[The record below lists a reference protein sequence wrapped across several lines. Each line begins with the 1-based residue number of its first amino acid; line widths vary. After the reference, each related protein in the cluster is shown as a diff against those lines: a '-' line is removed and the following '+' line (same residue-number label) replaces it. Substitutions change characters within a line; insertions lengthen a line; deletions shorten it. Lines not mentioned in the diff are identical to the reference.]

1 MKGYRILA
9 VAAVLILAACTTV
22 SYRLVVP
29 GVQTIGSLRI
39 TAGAGWNVAPTAN
52 TPAAR
57 SNSRTWTRDGLLL
70 DRLIIIPAVADGEPL
85 FVSRD
90 KAIALPA
97 FRPDMLPNEIE
108 ELVESSIVKFY
119 GEGNATVSTSNLRPQ
134 PFGTHGGFLF
144 DMEAAVT
151 ESPNYKGI
159 AGAFIYE
166 EKLYMSIFL
175 AATPNY
181 FDKHVADATAVIKSM
196 STSEPTIGRH

>member
-1 MKGYRILA
+1 MA
-9 VAAVLILAACTTV
+9 VVAALTLTACTTV
-22 SYRLVVP
+22 SYRLVEP
-29 GVQTIGSLRI
+29 GVQTYGSLRI
-39 TAGAGWNVAPTAN
+39 TAGPGWNVAPTAN

-70 DRLIIIPAVADGEPL
+70 DRMIIIPAVADGDSL

-90 KAIALPA
+90 KTAALPA
-97 FRPDMLPNEIE
+97 FRADMLPNEIE
-108 ELVESSIVKFY
+108 ELVESSIVKLY
-119 GEGNATVSTSNLRPQ
+119 GEGNSAVSTANLRPQ
-134 PFGTHGGFLF
+134 QFGTLGGFLF
-144 DMEAAVT
+144 DIEAAVT

-181 FDKHVADATAVIKSM
+181 YDKHVADATTVIRSM
-196 STSEPTIGRH
+196 ATSEPTIGRF